1 MTEEAGT
8 APCVFCAIVA
18 GTLPASVVYEDDATL
33 AFMDLRQPGAGHVLV
48 VPKQHVAAIYD
59 LSADVAARLMQTT
72 VLIARALRDA
82 LRPAGVNLWQ
92 SNGEAAGQEVF
103 HVHLHV
109 LGREPGDGLFRIYP
123 QQPLMPESAAL
134 DALAAQIRQGLNLAG
149 E

>member
-1 MTEEAGT
+1 MTEGIT
-8 APCVFCAIVA
+8 APCVFCAVIA

-48 VPKQHVAAIYD
+48 VPKQHVAAVFD

-72 VLIARALRDA
+72 VLVARALKNT

-103 HVHLHV
+103 HVHMHV
-109 LGREPGDGLFRIYP
+109 LGREHGDELFRIYP
-123 QQPLMPESAAL
+123 QSPPAPESAAL
-134 DALAAQIRQGLNLAG
+134 DALAAQIRQVLTPAG